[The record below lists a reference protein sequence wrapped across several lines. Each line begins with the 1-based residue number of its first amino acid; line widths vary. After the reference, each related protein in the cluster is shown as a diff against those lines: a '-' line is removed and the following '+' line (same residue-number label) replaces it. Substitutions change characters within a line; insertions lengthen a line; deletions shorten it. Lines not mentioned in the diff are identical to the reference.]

1 MGGMI
6 QKAARFL
13 RIGQL
18 PDLLRTKIGAEGGFL
33 WLEEGILVTAILRD
47 FKAPG
52 TFCGY
57 RRISFL
63 GFAAMTQRRM
73 VVSARF
79 FNQASMDVDY
89 DGPRFKDI
97 TFSLD
102 GKHLSLSF
110 NAAGFLP
117 NAAGEVTLRLGVSDL
132 PKATQILRQKGARG
146 FGEPC
151 SAGNGSLPV
160 VH

>member
-57 RRISFL
+57 PDFISRICCHDSAPDGRVSTVFQS
-63 GFAAMTQRRM
+63 GFCGR
-73 VVSARF
+73 
-79 FNQASMDVDY
+79 
-89 DGPRFKDI
+89 
-97 TFSLD
+97 
-102 GKHLSLSF
+102 
-110 NAAGFLP
+110 
-117 NAAGEVTLRLGVSDL
+117 
-132 PKATQILRQKGARG
+132 
-146 FGEPC
+146 
-151 SAGNGSLPV
+151 
-160 VH
+160 